1 MANRYKLDIF
11 PEMYTNPLTKVREN
25 QGGQSQGLFSE
36 LLQPAPRSFLDSTV
50 ANIMGRGDPNAALR
64 KEYQSAT
71 NPERIKI
78 LNRLA
83 TTPKQQLV
91 VNQMQ
96 KDLDQQQRTDQA
108 RTVSESLKAAA
119 VKKAVDNK
127 DPNAVTLL
135 QNLDPIQDIEI
146 FKQYMAKGTL
156 QTGTKENI
164 ISSTSLMKAG
174 YTPESVTAYAKS
186 GGDASL
192 LKKGPEEI
200 GEEGSSEHKARRQ
213 DLDDHSSSLQ
223 DLNDV
228 GTLIS
233 MLEGNP
239 DMLSGTAS
247 DLRKAYTEMTGGQD
261 INDAIRMYVERIK
274 NQQVIAALPPGV
286 ATDTDVAIASKG
298 QPLANASPEYL
309 LKWARGVQKI
319 LWYEGRYLDA
329 RLRYQDKHASLRG
342 FHTEYRDKTAKEL
355 EKEFKANFGE
365 SETFQGTDKIKQKT
379 ITYSAL
385 P

>member
-1 MANRYKLDIF
+1 MANPYETMAQPYSRMLGSNI
-11 PEMYTNPLTKVREN
+11 PQGTSRR
-25 QGGQSQGLFSE
+25 QGGMFDDLLNPVPTINTFFDAPSE
-36 LLQPAPRSFLDSTV
+36 LH
-50 ANIMGRGDPNAALR
+50 
-64 KEYQSAT
+64 
-71 NPERIKI
+71 
-78 LNRLA
+78 
-83 TTPKQQLV
+83 KQQF
-91 VNQMQ
+91 QAS
-96 KDLDQQQRTDQA
+96 KDYRAITDPIKRAEFMTQFPGASPEQIAAAEQLKQGYLQQQRTDQA

-119 VKKAVDNK
+119 VKKAVDNN

-135 QNLDPIQDIEI
+135 QNLDPIQDREI
-146 FKQYMAKGTL
+146 FRQYMAKGTL

-174 YTPESVTAYAKS
+174 YTPESVTAYAES

-274 NQQVIAALPPGV
+274 NKQVIAALPPGV

-329 RLRYQDKHASLRG
+329 RLRYQDTHASLRG

-365 SETFQGTDKIKQKT
+365 SETFQGTDKIEQKT
-379 ITYSAL
+379 ISYSAL